1 MFKSSLLLWLPS
13 FVFRGQTLIIFSHVQ
28 LLVIGARLSGNWTL
42 SIKYEQ
48 VLVNFGCF
56 LSCLLSDCKGI
67 PVAQQHLI
75 WNNLELDD
83 EHCLHDYG

>member
-1 MFKSSLLLWLPS
+1 MIHLEWYTVTSFGCIPILP
-13 FVFRGQTLIIFSHVQ
+13 VR
-28 LLVIGARLSGNWTL
+28 
-42 SIKYEQ
+42 
-48 VLVNFGCF
+48 LVNIVFEIMFMPTFGVF
-56 LSCLLSDCKGI
+56 SCAFSLTVYKGI

>member
-1 MFKSSLLLWLPS
+1 MFMSTLVVFSPTFSLT
-13 FVFRGQTLIIFSHVQ
+13 V
-28 LLVIGARLSGNWTL
+28 
-42 SIKYEQ
+42 
-48 VLVNFGCF
+48 
-56 LSCLLSDCKGI
+56 CKGI

>member
-1 MFKSSLLLWLPS
+1 MESVSFLLAVLVPILPACQPHFLFLNTYNVYFY
-13 FVFRGQTLIIFSHVQ
+13 FVFLPLPPSPRTVC
-28 LLVIGARLSGNWTL
+28 
-42 SIKYEQ
+42 E
-48 VLVNFGCF
+48 
-56 LSCLLSDCKGI
+56 GI

>member
-1 MFKSSLLLWLPS
+1 M
-13 FVFRGQTLIIFSHVQ
+13 
-28 LLVIGARLSGNWTL
+28 
-42 SIKYEQ
+42 KYEQ
-48 VLVNFGCF
+48 VLVNFGCV
-56 LSCLLSDCKGI
+56 LSSTVCKGI